1 MVFVGLVGG
10 ACYVNTY
17 YLMLNDEKVN
27 KDDKELCVNLMV
39 MHTTI
44 GIALS
49 SLVTLLL
56 DATVWKDV

>member
-17 YLMLNDEKVN
+17 YLMLNEEKVE
-27 KDDKELCVNLMV
+27 KEDKELCVNLMV
-39 MHTTI
+39 MNTTI

-49 SLVTLLL
+49 AVVTLLL